1 MEVITDTGNP
11 AKPAILISV
20 PKLITDRIDASDS
33 TISEQQLLFNT
44 ILLQGK

>member
-20 PKLITDRIDASDS
+20 PKLITDRIDAPDS
-33 TISEQQLLFNT
+33 TISEQQVLFNT
-44 ILLQGK
+44 MLLQGK